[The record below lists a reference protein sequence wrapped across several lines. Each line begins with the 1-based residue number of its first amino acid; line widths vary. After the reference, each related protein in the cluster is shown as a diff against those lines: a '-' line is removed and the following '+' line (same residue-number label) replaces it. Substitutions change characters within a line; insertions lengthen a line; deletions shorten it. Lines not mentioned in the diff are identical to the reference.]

1 MATNSPKRV
10 QRVKPKKYTTC
21 QLYNTKEAQ
30 CKLVGL
36 TLASCNSAS
45 RGKSVIQEE
54 ADVPQETLVPD
65 PSQLVVS
72 EVMACNYCDTSFSHR
87 VEQKRHYRSDW
98 HRYNLKLRLKGKNS
112 VPEEVFEDMCGNIS
126 SLSGSDSDTDGD
138 TDIDNQPRTGPNKLL
153 PGTQRR
159 LVREGGN
166 TSSTDSESESG
177 NQTEDIARRLPKVY
191 FSNHEGEILSIYRCV
206 LCHKKSHPSYTEDL
220 VSMAAT
226 IPDQMNWAVFM
237 AGGGHFAGAV
247 FNKNEMVV
255 HKTFHRYVVRAKRG
269 TAQGSRDSQGNA
281 PKSGGASLRRY
292 NEAALTQEI
301 QELIASW
308 RPHLEKCDL
317 IFLRA
322 PSFNRKIFYS
332 GKVPAFKKDDLRIRL
347 IPFQTRRP
355 TNNEVRRVF
364 EMLASIECYGDESE
378 IQDLVPISPPQVFN
392 PETGNLEPRDENQL
406 SPRKRKLLNKKIG
419 ASPLVNETNDNKAS
433 GDLKNAEPNKE
444 ETVSSKPFLPDHIKE
459 ETMSSGT
466 STASDTE
473 LIETMATIHF
483 SDLKEYSMSKKPK
496 QKKKSARKRR
506 PSLKG
511 QNEPDSNVM
520 DEELYHLR
528 NSLYTA
534 CKTGDKESLES
545 LLAVIFS
552 PPAAV
557 DNNSEAKHDNAEDI
571 ESQKK
576 VDEFDKATIPT
587 AVDNSELNDHIV
599 KAGNENDN
607 ICLKSSET
615 SDNRIIADIKQTDTL
630 KNGDVK
636 KSDGEEIAQNSKEY
650 VDIEKSTSLEC
661 ITEMN
666 SDKSLLIDTNWKA
679 CDTHT
684 DINTTDLDETKEK
697 VTVNIS
703 SHQVEHPTAI
713 PDTPSILKPQTIPI
727 LLSRTKPTVSTG
739 NKDPLTPVFVSPDIV
754 SEPIGDN
761 NTTLLHVAAKEGH
774 ARIVALLLEAGASPV
789 LKDRNGHSPYMASKD
804 KATRNEFRRF
814 RGKWPDRYDYK
825 VAQIPEPLS
834 EEAEAERKRKEQER
848 KKAQKKAKQEQQKA
862 KKEEEEKQKAE
873 DREKQRYLNMSDR
886 EKRAL
891 AAERRLLNQCST
903 QGGDKPVLIRCFQC
917 GADMTG
923 KVPFEYCDNKFC
935 TSKCLQQHRKTQT
948 AKK

>member
-112 VPEEVFEDMCGNIS
+112 VPEEVFEDMC
-126 SLSGSDSDTDGD
+126 DGD

-177 NQTEDIARRLPKVY
+177 N
-191 FSNHEGEILSIYRCV
+191 
-206 LCHKKSHPSYTEDL
+206 
-220 VSMAAT
+220 
-226 IPDQMNWAVFM
+226 
-237 AGGGHFAGAV
+237 
-247 FNKNEMVV
+247 
-255 HKTFHRYVVRAKRG
+255 
-269 TAQGSRDSQGNA
+269 
-281 PKSGGASLRRY
+281 
-292 NEAALTQEI
+292 QEI

-364 EMLASIECYGDESE
+364 
-378 IQDLVPISPPQVFN
+378 N

-433 GDLKNAEPNKE
+433 GDLENAEPNKE

-483 SDLKEYSMSKKPK
+483 SDLK
-496 QKKKSARKRR
+496 
-506 PSLKG
+506 
-511 QNEPDSNVM
+511 

-599 KAGNENDN
+599 KA
-607 ICLKSSET
+607 
-615 SDNRIIADIKQTDTL
+615 
-630 KNGDVK
+630 
-636 KSDGEEIAQNSKEY
+636 
-650 VDIEKSTSLEC
+650 
-661 ITEMN
+661 EMN
-666 SDKSLLIDTNWKA
+666 SDKSLLVDTNWKA

-727 LLSRTKPTVSTG
+727 LSPRTKPTVSTG